1 MRRLCIVLAAAL
13 CACGD
18 KQDEQAI
25 TVHGQGE
32 VPSGKDLPVVVQV
45 PEFRF
50 IERSGQQMGPKELLG
65 KVWVADFI
73 FTNCPGPCPLMT
85 AQMHRIQERFKS
97 SDDLRLV
104 SITVDPERDTLP
116 VLREYAKKYQADA
129 EKWFFLR
136 GPRKEAHELAFK
148 GFKQG
153 SKADPLNDHSIRFAL
168 VDRLGRIRNYYDG
181 TDEKSM
187 ERLFSD
193 LESFLSSS

>member
-1 MRRLCIVLAAAL
+1 MLAAAL
-13 CACGD
+13 SACGE

-25 TVHGQGE
+25 RVHGQSE
-32 VPSGKDLPVVVQV
+32 PPAGKNLPVVVQV
-45 PEFRF
+45 PEFSF
-50 IERSGQQMGPKELLG
+50 TERNGKQMGPKELLG

-85 AQMHRIQERFKS
+85 LQMHRIQERFKS

-116 VLREYAKKYQADA
+116 VLKEYARKYQADPH
-129 EKWFFLR
+129 KWFFLR

-193 LESFLSSS
+193 LEALLSTS

>member
-1 MRRLCIVLAAAL
+1 MLVCLAVLALA
-13 CACGD
+13 ACGGKD
-18 KQDEQAI
+18 DEQAI

-32 VPSGKDLPVVVQV
+32 PPSGKDLPVVVQV

-50 IERSGQQMGPKELLG
+50 TERSGEQMGPKELLG

-85 AQMHRIQERFKS
+85 AQMRRIQERFKS

-116 VLREYAKKYQADA
+116 VLKEYARKYQADP

-136 GPRKEAHELAFK
+136 GPLKEAHELAFK

-187 ERLFSD
+187 QRLFSD
-193 LESFLSSS
+193 LEALLSTS